1 MEELVLK
8 VGSTQVHLSGVGI
21 VAPVKGCR
29 RNLPKNSGQTCVE
42 KIEVIL
48 HGMPEV
54 VDDWLKM
61 IEALFSQVNLGEQAI
76 LSLTPATNL
85 QQYESKVISGRLE
98 LIGKGSMDLKRGG
111 MGVSLELIRE
121 NFWEGIG
128 DWVPLSNIHGTN
140 IIHGIRIDNEYS
152 ENEVCF
158 NYATINGVDIDGEV
172 PAPATVIIKHED
184 LTNTAPF
191 GNILVSNEIISN
203 MLPGDTYIDGSQG
216 SSLLNWGVV
225 MNADTSNGAYGLVQW
240 SVTIPLKIVQF
251 NIDDAIAGRIAGRL
265 VRPVLRMKD
274 FVTTNDYWIR
284 CKVSQGD
291 AVEYSRW
298 QKIEVNKKMVIL
310 PAMHIP
316 PRDLRST
323 ELVDVLFAFEAQ
335 RNVSGS
341 HVLTIDDIDFLPLDG
356 YRHYYNLGDYGLTWN
371 ETLYDEITND
381 LIYSIPG
388 GYEKRILSH
397 QATGKGI
404 WLMPGKD
411 QCIRVKWDTSS
422 GLSIPK
428 QQMKLMLRYRPRR
441 INI

>member
-1 MEELVLK
+1 MEELVLR

-29 RNLPKNSGQTCVE
+29 RSLPKNSGQTCVE

-61 IEALFSQVNLGEQAI
+61 MEALFSRINLGEQAT

-85 QQYESKVISGRLE
+85 HCYESKVISGRLE
-98 LIGKGSMDLKRGG
+98 LMGKGTMDLKRGG

-121 NFWEGIG
+121 NFWEGSEVT
-128 DWVPLSNIHGTN
+128 VPLSNNHGTD
-140 IIHGIRIDNEYS
+140 IINGLRIDNQYS
-152 ENEVCF
+152 VNDGCYNF
-158 NYATINGVDIDGEV
+158 ATIDGEDIDGEV

-184 LTNTAPF
+184 LTNTTPF
-191 GNILVSNEIISN
+191 GNILVSNEIIST

-225 MNADTSNGAYGLVQW
+225 MNADTSNGAYGMVQW
-240 SVTIPLKIVQF
+240 SVTIPIKIVQF
-251 NIDDAIAGRIAGRL
+251 NIDDAIAARIGGRL
-265 VRPVLRMKD
+265 VRPVLRMKE

-284 CKVSQGD
+284 CNVSQGD
-291 AVEYSRW
+291 AVEYTRW
-298 QKIEVNKKMVIL
+298 QKIVVNKKMVIL
-310 PAMHIP
+310 PAVHVP
-316 PRDLRST
+316 PRDLKST
-323 ELVDVLFAFEAQ
+323 QIVDVIFAFEAQ
-335 RNVSGS
+335 RNVAGS
-341 HVLTIDDIDFLPLDG
+341 HVLTIDDIDFLPVDG
-356 YRHYYNLGDYGLTWN
+356 YRHYYNLGTYGLVWN
-371 ETLYDEITND
+371 ETLYDEIMND
-381 LIYSIPG
+381 LIFSTRG
-388 GYEKRILSH
+388 GTDIRALTH

-422 GLSIPK
+422 GECIPK